1 MWIFISRFILRN
13 KIFLLIALAIGTFFM
28 SQKAKEVLYSYEF
41 MPLLPNDDPIFLEY
55 QDFLTHFG
63 EEGNVMVI
71 GFQCDSLFTLNK
83 FNIFHDLSEDLREVS
98 GVEEVV
104 SILQAQNIYKNETT
118 KSFDFKRVNTDRL
131 NSDLEVIR
139 VEKELKSLPF
149 YRKIFYNE
157 YKQTYLMALT
167 LNKPLLDSEA
177 RIGLIQ
183 SIEEVVE
190 PFSISMNVNV
200 HYSGLPYIRTKSTI
214 KTKSEVHLFIFLAL
228 GITAFIMLLFFR
240 SFTAMFYSMLVV
252 GIGVVWAL
260 GTIALLGFKITILT
274 ALIPPLIIV
283 IGIPNCIFLLNKY
296 HNEFRLH
303 RNKVKALSRVIQK
316 VGNATFMTNATTAA
330 GFATFIITQ
339 TQMLV
344 EFGIVASI
352 NILLVFLISLLVIPS
367 VCSFMPAPKARHL
380 SHLERNWINKLTAWM
395 ERIVLHHRP
404 IVYATT
410 LCLLLIAFFGLS
422 KIQTTGNIVDDI
434 PKDDP
439 LIIDLLFFE
448 DNFSGVMPF
457 EIVIDTQK
465 KNGVSKSSTLK
476 RIQKLEELLSAYPEI
491 SSTTSI
497 LDLAKFSKQA
507 YYNGNPNYYSLPN
520 SQEKNFIMKYAK
532 NTLGG
537 GDDLFSSFVDST
549 KSIARVSAL
558 MKDIGTK
565 QMKTLKDSIR
575 PKIDTIFNPSK
586 YNVSIT
592 GTSVLFLEG
601 TRYLVTNLFS
611 SLMLAIALIAI
622 LMAWMFSSSR
632 MVVVS
637 LLPNLI
643 PLVFT
648 GALMGYFGIPI
659 KPSTILVFSIAFGIS
674 IDDTIHFLAKYRQ
687 ELKANHWNIRIAVIK
702 ALNETGIS
710 MFYTS
715 IVLFFGFSI
724 FIASDFGG
732 TVALGL
738 LVSVTLLFA
747 MTANLLLLPSLLLSL
762 ERMITTSSFR
772 EPLIDILDEENDIEI
787 DALIL
792 PKREVLEE

>member
-1 MWIFISRFILRN
+1 MWIFISRFILRY
-13 KIFLLIALAIGTFFM
+13 KIFLLVTLALGTFLM
-28 SQKAKEVLYSYEF
+28 SQKAQDVLYSYEF

-63 EEGNVMVI
+63 EEGNVMVV

-83 FNIFHDLSEDLREVS
+83 FNIFYDLSENLKEIT

-118 KSFDFKRVNTDRL
+118 KSFDFKRVTSERL
-131 NSDLEVIR
+131 NSNQEVSR

-149 YRKIFYNE
+149 YRKLFYNE
-157 YKQTYLMALT
+157 LNQTYLLALT
-167 LNKPLLDSEA
+167 LNKSLLNSQA
-177 RIGLIQ
+177 RIDLIQ
-183 SIEEVVE
+183 SIEELVN
-190 PFSISMNVNV
+190 PFSMAMNVKV

-214 KTKSEVHLFIFLAL
+214 KTKSEVHLFILLAL
-228 GITAFIMLLFFR
+228 GITALIMLLFFQ
-240 SFTAMFYSMLVV
+240 SFSAMFYSMIVV
-252 GIGVVWAL
+252 GIGVIWAI

-296 HNEFRLH
+296 HNEFKIH
-303 RNKVKALSRVIQK
+303 GNKVKSLSRVIQK

-352 NILLVFLISLLVIPS
+352 NILMVFFISLLVIPS
-367 VCSFMPAPKARHL
+367 VCSFMPVPKARHL
-380 SHLERNWINKLTAWM
+380 SHLERNWMNKLTAWM
-395 ERIVLHHRP
+395 ERIVLYHRSN
-404 IVYATT
+404 VYSITI
-410 LCLLLIAFFGLS
+410 LLLVIASFGLS
-422 KIQTTGNIVDDI
+422 KIKTTGNIVDDI

-439 LIIDLLFFE
+439 LIVDLHFFE

-457 EIVIDTQK
+457 EIVIDTKK

-476 RIQKLEELLSAYPEI
+476 RIQKLEQLLEAYPEI
-491 SSTTSI
+491 SRTTSI
-497 LDLAKFSKQA
+497 SDLAKFSKQA

-532 NTLGG
+532 NSISNGG
-537 GDDLFSSFVDST
+537 DLFSSFVDSA

-558 MKDIGTK
+558 MKDIGTM
-565 QMKTLKDSIR
+565 QMKMLKDSIR
-575 PKIDTIFNPSK
+575 PKIDNIFNPDK
-586 YNVSIT
+586 YNVSVT

-622 LMAWMFSSSR
+622 LMAWMFSSTR
-632 MVVVS
+632 MVIVS

-648 GALMGYFGIPI
+648 GALMGYFGITI

-687 ELKANHWNIRIAVIK
+687 ELKANHWNIRTAVIK
-702 ALNETGIS
+702 SLKETGVS

-724 FIASDFGG
+724 FIASEFGG
-732 TVALGL
+732 TVALGS

-747 MTANLLLLPSLLLSL
+747 MMANLLLLPSLLLSL

-772 EPLIDILDEENDIEI
+772 EPLLDILDEEDDIELE
-787 DALIL
+787 ALIL
-792 PKREVLEE
+792 PKIENSEN